1 MSNKE
6 TFKKMYSSKI
16 NQERTFNNIL
26 KEIEDKNMK
35 KNNVYKLALIPVCI
49 ILVIC
54 GIVIINKGES
64 TLKPSTPIINKEGNY
79 EIYINKIDSSKTNLT
94 KPDADIKKIDA
105 EYKKIQEM
113 PAFNFLKNLNIPED
127 LSDKSFSAIYTR
139 KDKDSKDYNI
149 LHNYDFWFESNDR
162 RIILAFSDKN
172 KPLRDYHFEEFGKI
186 SKINNQELTIYQ
198 YNTSYMTTFTY
209 NGINFDI
216 ETNNL
221 TESELTNLLTSIIK

>member
-49 ILVIC
+49 ILVVC
-54 GIVIINKGES
+54 GIVIINKEES
-64 TLKPSTPIINKEGNY
+64 TLKPSTPIIDKESNY

-94 KPDADIKKIDA
+94 KLDADIKRIYA

-113 PAFNFLKNLNIPED
+113 PEFNFLKNLNIPED

-198 YNTSYMTTFTY
+198 YNTSYLTTFTY

-221 TESELTNLLTSIIK
+221 TESELINLLTSIIK